1 MLILLL
7 TAALGLFS
15 SNGQITGTIVE
26 ARTGAPLAAV
36 LVKVQSTG
44 QQAFSDVD
52 GKFEIADVPIGS
64 QTLLVSVVGY
74 GLVRRDV
81 TVSGTDAV
89 DVTIPVN
96 EGASTYVEE
105 VSVGGSRFRE
115 AEPGVASQSVLGS
128 REILALR
135 GLVADDPFRAVQVLP
150 GVTHRRRLPRR
161 VRGSRA
167 RSRSNIGIS
176 IDGVDSPLL
185 FHTVRGVQDTGSL
198 ALINSDI
205 LESASLLAGP
215 HPQRLN
221 SHLGSR
227 LDFTTRDGSR
237 ERLTVRGMVSA
248 SAASTVLEGPIGGNK
263 NASWMVV
270 DSQKLHRLAAAADRL
285 DHGYD
290 VRIHGRPGEG
300 HDSI

>member
-1 MLILLL
+1 M
-7 TAALGLFS
+7 
-15 SNGQITGTIVE
+15 
-26 ARTGAPLAAV
+26 

-44 QQAFSDVD
+44 QQAFSDAD
-52 GKFEIADVPIGS
+52 GKFEIADVPVGP

-74 GLVRRDV
+74 GLVRREV
-81 TVSGTDAV
+81 TVSGTDVV

-150 GVTHRRRLPRR
+150 GVTTGDDFRAEFA
-161 VRGSRA
+161 VRGLGPV
-167 RSRSNIGIS
+167 NIGIS

-248 SAASTVLEGPIGGNK
+248 SAASTVSEGPLGRQQERELDG
-263 NASWMVV
+263 V
-270 DSQKLHRLAAAADRL
+270 DSEKLHRLAVAADRL
-285 DHGYD
+285 DHGHD
-290 VRIHGRPGEG
+290 VRFYRRAGQG
-300 HDSI
+300 HDRSDTAADAARIGDRGPLGAS